1 MYVQESEE
9 FERLT
14 GPFRAIQ
21 VLTVSPSKLAR
32 IVSFNDPRLFA
43 MFGLAGTM
51 ARSA

>member
-14 GPFRAIQ
+14 G
-21 VLTVSPSKLAR
+21 
-32 IVSFNDPRLFA
+32 LFA